1 MASPWADLIES
12 DVPGVVLDS
21 GEKPAKPWADLVEPE
36 ETKEKLAKK
45 QKNLPPLV
53 RIPMLEKLLG
63 KPEDSPSAPT
73 VARQLAKGVPVAGG
87 FVPQNEEMDEMAQNW
102 PGATKTANIS
112 GNILGT
118 AGPVGALTKGTQ
130 FMRLPGQVA
139 AHAGMGAG
147 MNMADVAARKG
158 FDAEGKDFAM
168 EGGKGAVF
176 GGLGPIFNK
185 ILSPGRT
192 DAQIL
197 HKGLSRQEKDE
208 LFDMALALRKSGM
221 PRKQADAQAKKDW
234 ADAVRDSNKQD
245 TEGAIRRLLR
255 KTRETDS
262 LGSIAG
268 RGALA
273 SLPFIL
279 GQAHPVVSGGIG
291 ALSMAAPYLPK
302 VGAAYKNNSFF
313 QNPDTATI
321 MNILMSGGNAGA
333 KQY

>member
-1 MASPWADLIES
+1 MANPWDDLVES
-12 DVPGVVLDS
+12 NVPGVVLDS
-21 GEKPAKPWADLVEPE
+21 GEKPASPWSDLVEPE
-36 ETKEKLAKK
+36 ETKEKLVKK

-73 VARQLAKGVPVAGG
+73 VARQIAKGVPIAGG
-87 FVPQNEEMDEMAQNW
+87 FVPQNEEMTEMEQNW
-102 PGATKTANIS
+102 PGATKAANIS
-112 GNILGT
+112 GNVLGT

-158 FDAEGKDFAM
+158 FDAEGKDFAI
-168 EGGKGAVF
+168 EGTKGAVF
-176 GGLGPIFNK
+176 GGLGPILNK
-185 ILSPGRT
+185 ILSPGKT

-197 HKGLSRQEKDE
+197 HKGLSRQEQAE
-208 LFDMALALRKSGM
+208 MLAMERALRKSGLS
-221 PRKQADAQAKKDW
+221 RKESQTQARKEW
-234 ADAVRDSNKQD
+234 ADAVRESNKQD
-245 TEGAIRRLLR
+245 TEGSIRRLLR
-255 KTRETDS
+255 RTRENDT
-262 LGSIAG
+262 LGSMAG

-273 SLPFIL
+273 SLPLIL
-279 GQAHPVVSGGIG
+279 GGAHPMVSTGIG
-291 ALSMAAPYLPK
+291 VLGAAAPYLPK
-302 VGAAYKNNSFF
+302 VGAAYKNNAFF

-321 MNILMSGGNAGA
+321 MNILMSGGNAGV